1 MHLIKPSWI
10 LHRDE
15 TRQTKPWM
23 TLYALDVHPDGTRIA
38 TGGLDTVIR
47 IWNVAPVIDKER
59 EEQGEEKC
67 PRLLCTLTSHTGKFP
82 ILFSHE
88 FGE

>member
-1 MHLIKPSWI
+1 
-10 LHRDE
+10 
-15 TRQTKPWM
+15 M

-38 TGGLDTVIR
+38 TGGLDSVIR
-47 IWNVAPVIDKER
+47 IWNVAPVISKER

-88 FGE
+88 FGERADESGRDDKVR